1 MINAINILIDNL
13 LIEDTI
19 VMDRVHDLQQ
29 ALEELTTVA
38 KSRANHAKDV
48 G

>member
-1 MINAINILIDNL
+1 MPNLDNL

-19 VMDRVHDLQQ
+19 VMDRVHGLQQ
-29 ALEELTTVA
+29 ALEELTIAA
-38 KSRANHAKDV
+38 KSRASHAKEV

>member
-1 MINAINILIDNL
+1 
-13 LIEDTI
+13 
-19 VMDRVHDLQQ
+19 MDRVHDLQQ

-38 KSRANHAKDV
+38 KSRASHAKDV

>member
-1 MINAINILIDNL
+1 MQILDNL

-19 VMDRVHDLQQ
+19 IMDRVHGLQQ
-29 ALEELTTVA
+29 ALEDLTIAA
-38 KSRANHAKDV
+38 KSRATHAKEV